1 MLVKVYGDVSVSLK
15 AVNKSF
21 ERFGGSAESTE
32 DERSSVR
39 PSTSTRDEKVSK
51 INEMIWANG
60 WLTIRKISNA
70 LNI

>member
-1 MLVKVYGDVSVSLK
+1 
-15 AVNKSF
+15 
-21 ERFGGSAESTE
+21 
-32 DERSSVR
+32 
-39 PSTSTRDEKVSK
+39 VSK